1 MSNYHRYT
9 PEQQAKIDH
18 LEIIC
23 NNWEDEESE
32 CASKIGDLTHRLAV
46 VTRRRDKAEDTLI
59 AFIREC
65 NATLTENNQTKG
77 EPK

>member
-1 MSNYHRYT
+1 MSNYHRFT

-23 NNWEDEESE
+23 NNWEAEESE

-46 VTRRRDKAEDTLI
+46 ATRRKDKAEDTLI
-59 AFIREC
+59 AFIKEC
-65 NATLTENNQTKG
+65 EAALTPND
-77 EPK
+77 